1 MKLFVVSV
9 RTKLVAVLSIVAF
22 IMIAV
27 VSSADFTGKRLNTVN
42 NHLKSDEL
50 KVQGITDE
58 RWDTI
63 VDPKPAVL
71 NAVNVEKPE
80 MSTKKEV
87 LYAVVA
93 AAVVGVKYAVH
104 DPNDDDHT
112 SGGEDQDGGFE

>member
-9 RTKLVAVLSIVAF
+9 RAKIVAVLSIVAF

-27 VSSADFTGKRLNTVN
+27 VSSADLTGKRLNKVN
-42 NHLKSDEL
+42 NHFKSDEL
-50 KVQGITDE
+50 KMQ
-58 RWDTI
+58 DTAAEQPVSI
-63 VDPKPAVL
+63 VKPK
-71 NAVNVEKPE
+71 

-112 SGGEDQDGGFE
+112 SGGEDQDGGFD